1 MRNPS
6 KTLHTLGKKA
16 TLNNSSKLIRSGKSD
31 YAEEGK
37 GIGGSITA
45 IVHAAFKKFS

>member
-37 GIGGSITA
+37 GIGSKTA